1 MVPKKSV
8 VQSALYLKDAQL
20 FLDECIRTHETVSI
34 TALKA
39 DGTVVNYN
47 GWRVTSTWWRGGTV
61 NLLNPRSGQTRK
73 VRDVLIFMINNHP
86 VYI

>member
-1 MVPKKSV
+1 MASKKSIV
-8 VQSALYLKDAQL
+8 HSALYLKDAQK
-20 FLDECIRTHETVSI
+20 FLDECVRTHETVFV
-34 TALKA
+34 TALTA
-39 DGTVVNYN
+39 DGSVIRYN

-61 NLLNPRSGQTRK
+61 NLLNPRSGQIRK

>member
-1 MVPKKSV
+1 MVPKKSI

-20 FLDECIRTHETVSI
+20 FLDECIRTHETV
-34 TALKA
+34 
-39 DGTVVNYN
+39 
-47 GWRVTSTWWRGGTV
+47 
-61 NLLNPRSGQTRK
+61 PRSGQTRK